1 MVDSRLGKYTLL
13 SVSLWRSVEQEM
25 QNGWPT
31 AFLMNILKSLGGRL
45 PLPISQLVFIYNR
58 NEWTPLT
65 TLRMCLTRH
74 GIRQVMLGNAHTYQE
89 RTSKQT
95 NKNWMS
101 IVRWCLDWRFFWDL
115 RSLILVKIKFLWA
128 QSNTP
133 WGIPRE
139 NRKGHPYLF
148 GLDCWGTAVPTII
161 VAEGSVVDGVTVV
174 VPHERLES
182 EKAERLRTWTW
193 INSNSCQNK
202 MKPWRS
208 HIVCNITDC
217 PEKQEIIIPLSFQS
231 RQKKKDTRALVGFSH
246 PTWEDAS
253 RILIWLGPEN
263 SIKASKFVS
272 PFDNFKLTFWNYVGK
287 EEGYV

>member
-1 MVDSRLGKYTLL
+1 MNTSNYFKDVPYMAWHKAGSAGKCTYISRENFKTNQQELNVNSEVVPGLKVLL
-13 SVSLWRSVEQEM
+13 RPQITYSSK
-25 QNGWPT
+25 NK
-31 AFLMNILKSLGGRL
+31 ISLGTKQHSMRN
-45 PLPISQLVFIYNR
+45 SQ
-58 NEWTPLT
+58 
-65 TLRMCLTRH
+65 
-74 GIRQVMLGNAHTYQE
+74 G
-89 RTSKQT
+89 K
-95 NKNWMS
+95 K
-101 IVRWCLDWRFFWDL
+101 
-115 RSLILVKIKFLWA
+115 
-128 QSNTP
+128 
-133 WGIPRE
+133 
-139 NRKGHPYLF
+139 RKGHPYLF

-193 INSNSCQNK
+193 INSSSCQNK